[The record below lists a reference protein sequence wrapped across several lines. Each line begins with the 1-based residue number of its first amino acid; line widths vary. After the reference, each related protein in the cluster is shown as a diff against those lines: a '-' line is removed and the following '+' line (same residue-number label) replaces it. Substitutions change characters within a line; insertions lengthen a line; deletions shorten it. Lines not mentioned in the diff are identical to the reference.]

1 MTPINVLKEL
11 EVPGTPLLL
20 FDCTL
25 PTGDAQHWSTH
36 NVTVNG
42 QQYLSRVLKHNL
54 FDLNSSPEAATDGVS
69 IVSITLANADS
80 FLSSIERNIGWKGS
94 GLVVTFLFFDLIHQ
108 VVASDSQVVF
118 RGIANPPDQS
128 TESTL
133 RLSFTNTLNLQRVFL
148 PEVRI
153 QKLCPWN
160 FPSTAAQRQEAVSG
174 GTQGTFSPFYRCG
187 YSPDQSG
194 GVGNMNAGAPYTTC
208 DYSRTQCQQRGMFD
222 RDSQNNVTRRFGG
235 IEFVPA
241 SIMVRTYGSKTSQL
255 SIPLPNQALYSDF
268 VPLVYGT
275 GWYQPPIVF
284 ARNDGNLTH
293 FEVLLGVGQISSV
306 ITVIV
311 NNTQIPVGVNGT
323 NMTATGWYN
332 VISYGTRNGS
342 FQSGLQQFGRTA
354 LRRSVRQHGIHVA
367 RRAEL
372 DFQWNVISQG

>member
-11 EVPGTPLLL
+11 EVPGTPLFL

-25 PTGDAQHWSTH
+25 PSGDIEHWSTH
-36 NVTVNG
+36 NVTVNA

-69 IVSITLANADS
+69 QVSITLANADS
-80 FLSSIERNIGWKGS
+80 LLSSIERNIGWKGS
-94 GLVVTFLFFDLIHQ
+94 NLVVTFLFFDLTNQ
-108 VVASDSQVVF
+108 VAASDSQVVF
-118 RGIANPPDQS
+118 RGLAKPPDQS
-128 TESTL
+128 TESIL

-174 GTQGTFSPFYRCG
+174 GTPGIFSPFYGCG

-194 GVGNMNAGAPYTTC
+194 GVGNLNAGAPYTTC
-208 DYSRTQCQQRGMFD
+208 DYSRTQCQQRGMFNTD
-222 RDSQNNVTRRFGG
+222 NQNNVTRRFGG

-241 SIMVRTYGSKTSQL
+241 SIIVRTYGSKTSQL
-255 SIPLPNQALYSDF
+255 SVPLPHQALYNDF
-268 VPLVYGT
+268 VPLIYGT

-293 FEVLLGVGQISSV
+293 FEVLLGVGPISSV
-306 ITVIV
+306 PTVIV
-311 NNTQIPVGVNGT
+311 NNTQIPAGV
-323 NMTATGWYN
+323 
-332 VISYGTRNGS
+332 S
-342 FQSGLQQFGRTA
+342 
-354 LRRSVRQHGIHVA
+354 
-367 RRAEL
+367 
-372 DFQWNVISQG
+372 